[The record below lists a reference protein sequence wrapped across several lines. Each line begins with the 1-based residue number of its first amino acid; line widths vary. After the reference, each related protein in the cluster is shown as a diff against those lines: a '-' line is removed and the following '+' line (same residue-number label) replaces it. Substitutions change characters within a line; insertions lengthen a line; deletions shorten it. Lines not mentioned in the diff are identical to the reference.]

1 MTIKEQLI
9 YIREHFPKVFKV
21 IVLNICPYGFQ
32 LGPGYTK
39 CSMIECK
46 CCWRKALEKEKK

>member
-9 YIREHFPKVFKV
+9 YIRKHFPKVFKV
-21 IVLNICPYGFQ
+21 IVLDICPHGFQ
-32 LGPGYTK
+32 LGPGHTN
-39 CSMIECK
+39 CSMTECK